1 MCSSTFP
8 SLSCVRL
15 KWLSDVSGVD
25 KRQRLQAPGAHD
37 VGSLRSR
44 ESFRDAGSRSR
55 RVFMVPT
62 WGVIDQ
68 IVVVLMADGGT
79 RLEKAKAVAELIRSA
94 GAYRWVGLYDVG
106 DEQITAIAWTG
117 AVAPAFA
124 TFPLSQGLSGDAVR
138 TRAPVI
144 VEDVSIDPRYVITFP
159 STKSEIIVPVLVGD
173 AVPGTIDVESERVDA
188 FSSQDV
194 RFLQDCARAARQLW
208 SLHETDGSH

>member
-1 MCSSTFP
+1 
-8 SLSCVRL
+8 
-15 KWLSDVSGVD
+15 
-25 KRQRLQAPGAHD
+25 
-37 VGSLRSR
+37 
-44 ESFRDAGSRSR
+44 
-55 RVFMVPT
+55 MVPT

-106 DEQITAIAWTG
+106 DEQISAIAWTG

-144 VEDVSIDPRYVITFP
+144 VEDVTTDPGYVTTFP

-173 AVPGTIDVESERVDA
+173 AVPGTIDVESERVNA
-188 FSSQDV
+188 FSSHDV
-194 RFLQDCARAARQLW
+194 RFLRDCARASRQLW
-208 SLHETDGSH
+208 SLHGTHGPH